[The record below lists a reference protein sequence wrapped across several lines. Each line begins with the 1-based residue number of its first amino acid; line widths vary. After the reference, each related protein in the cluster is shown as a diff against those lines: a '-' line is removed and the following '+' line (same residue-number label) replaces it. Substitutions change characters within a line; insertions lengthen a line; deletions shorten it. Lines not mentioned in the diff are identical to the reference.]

1 MFVYLTAH
9 SAQKIS
15 GGSQKYR
22 EGVDHRKGGCAK
34 KGGAKWCQ
42 AMKKI

>member
-1 MFVYLTAH
+1 MVVDQTAGT
-9 SAQKIS
+9 AQKIS